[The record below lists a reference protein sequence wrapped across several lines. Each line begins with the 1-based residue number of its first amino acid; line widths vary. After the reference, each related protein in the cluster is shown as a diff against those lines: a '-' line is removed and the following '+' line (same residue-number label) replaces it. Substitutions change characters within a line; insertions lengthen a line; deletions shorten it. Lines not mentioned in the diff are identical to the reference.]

1 MRVLRRDARAR
12 ARVFVKGARESRGRD
27 WLVQCRATTSQCGAE
42 CYVHFARQ
50 CRVIGVC
57 TSTRR
62 QVTDMPRVF
71 FGCSYCERTFTT
83 EEECLAHETPCK
95 DGELKTAA
103 PRATGTRRGGAR
115 GRRGRRPRRLD
126 DAIKAIS
133 VAYTV
138 DDALRQQCENA
149 DVVACLEQLVQTTLD
164 TVDSRVK
171 ARKTRSAIGAKQ
183 RLLNQLEADELL
195 YGVRSAKKARKSRA
209 PQRLDLDGDI
219 FDDLISGGISA
230 EPGEVSSHD
239 CCELPYPFIRKRA
252 RRRYVQRVRCIVD
265 NVVNEKHFSLVERRL
280 TSCRRH

>member
-1 MRVLRRDARAR
+1 
-12 ARVFVKGARESRGRD
+12 
-27 WLVQCRATTSQCGAE
+27 
-42 CYVHFARQ
+42 
-50 CRVIGVC
+50 
-57 TSTRR
+57 
-62 QVTDMPRVF
+62 MPRVF

-103 PRATGTRRGGAR
+103 PRVPTTRRGGAR
-115 GRRGRRPRRLD
+115 GRRGRRPKRLD

-133 VAYTV
+133 AAYSV
-138 DDALRQQCENA
+138 DDALRQQCDDT
-149 DVVACLEQLVQTTLD
+149 DVIACLEQLVQKTLD

-171 ARKTRSAIGAKQ
+171 ARKTRSALGAKQ

-219 FDDLISGGISA
+219 FDDLLGGGIST
-230 EPGEVSSHD
+230 EPNEVSSHD

-252 RRRYVQRVRCIVD
+252 RKRRVQRVRCIYD
-265 NVVNEKHFSLVERRL
+265 NVVYAKHFFFQLSAVSQVVADTSGLGDDGDDAEDLSQPIAGNMSLRPRRSARRL
-280 TSCRRH
+280 AQVY